1 MIFLTHKN
9 TLFVDFYF
17 GFSVV
22 FKMKNEDILF
32 LISQSLPSN
41 YF

>member
-1 MIFLTHKN
+1 MIFLTQKN

-32 LISQSLPSN
+32 LIFQSSLPN